1 MAIDKEMVVE
11 VAYARPDEQLVL
23 ETRVATDATVEHA
36 VRVSGILERF
46 PEIDLRTNKVG
57 IFGKLTSL
65 STRLRG
71 QDRVEIYRPLI
82 ADPKQTRKQ
91 RAAKHKSK
99 GTNGPTQSRAGY
111 SPSMTAMASCS
122 TSYASSPSK

>member
-1 MAIDKEMVVE
+1 MESDKEIVVE
-11 VAYARPDEQLVL
+11 VAYARPDEQLIL
-23 ETRVATDATVEHA
+23 EIRVVTDATVEHA

-65 STRLRG
+65 STRLRD

-91 RAAKHKSK
+91 RAAKHRSK
-99 GTNGPTQSRAGY
+99 RADGPNQS
-111 SPSMTAMASCS
+111 
-122 TSYASSPSK
+122 